1 MTEIE
6 INDIIKGKA
15 EKYIGKW
22 GNHSKVGVL
31 LNRYDN
37 EQKMRDEFEM
47 KPRNQAP
54 QDRRD
59 SMMSPKATGKRM
71 GSLPALDD
79 RKAAV
84 GVQRRTKSIN

>member
-37 EQKMRDEFEM
+37 EQKMRDEF
-47 KPRNQAP
+47 
-54 QDRRD
+54 
-59 SMMSPKATGKRM
+59 
-71 GSLPALDD
+71 
-79 RKAAV
+79 
-84 GVQRRTKSIN
+84 